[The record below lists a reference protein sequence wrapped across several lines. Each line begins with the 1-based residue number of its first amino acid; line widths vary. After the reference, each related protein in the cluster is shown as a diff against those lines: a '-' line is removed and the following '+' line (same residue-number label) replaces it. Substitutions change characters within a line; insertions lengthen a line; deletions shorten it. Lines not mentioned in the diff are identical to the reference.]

1 MRSGEMIMKKVSS
14 GVRIPKATAKKYE
27 NLEESL
33 KRMGRV
39 LVAFSGGVD
48 SSLLLKTAQNVL
60 GGGALAVTAATEVHT
75 RGELRDAKSIAGAIG
90 ARLLVVKARILEE
103 PAFVANPPDRC
114 YHCKKALFSRFLE
127 IAKARGISY
136 VLDGTN
142 ADDASD
148 FRPGERALR
157 TLGVRSPLRDAG
169 LRKREIRLLSR
180 RLGLP
185 TADRPSLACLASRF
199 PYGTA
204 IDQGGL
210 RRLEAAEDVLR
221 KMGFRQVRVRHHGSI
236 ARIEIEPVCFSAV
249 MKRQVRERIVQA
261 LKKLGWDYVALDLA
275 GYRTGSLNEVLK
287 KR

>member
-75 RGELRDAKSIAGAIG
+75 RGELRDAKSIARAIG

>member
-1 MRSGEMIMKKVSS
+1 MIMKKVSS

-75 RGELRDAKSIAGAIG
+75 RGELRDAKSIARAIG